1 MRHVAFIWRY
11 KPYGTE
17 KKSKKASCPRIFSSS
32 RKLCLRIASKSDS
45 QSPCQRHNYVCTMCR
60 YPRRRCRSIP
70 MKFRA
75 RLRLPRNMLRNR
87 RQHQYSAIA
96 FIHCTHTHTKRE
108 RERESEHTVRVCIYV
123 CVFDHGFHWCCAVRS
138 ESFPPTL
145 YVLGLFFM
153 VAMAWQWR
161 KVAV

>member
-1 MRHVAFIWRY
+1 VCSIHFFSSSSSSFFSYHMRHVAFIWRY

-17 KKSKKASCPRIFSSS
+17 KKSKKASHPRIFSSS

-96 FIHCTHTHTKRE
+96 FIHYTHTHKERE
-108 RERESEHTVRVCIYV
+108 RERVSILLEYVYMCVCLIM
-123 CVFDHGFHWCCAVRS
+123 DSTDAVPS
-138 ESFPPTL
+138 GPSPSPQL
-145 YVLGLFFM
+145 YTY
-153 VAMAWQWR
+153 
-161 KVAV
+161 